1 MCQNQ
6 TIGVDSASGHS
17 FGCADSGASKGCTT
31 TLGIKTCICEG
42 TLCNEYSSAF
52 LYRLHLSQFCLPFW
66 FQDLPLCFKY
76 YSQ

>member
-42 TLCNEYSSAF
+42 TLCNEYSSAVSISTSLITVLF
-52 LYRLHLSQFCLPFW
+52 ALLVSGFTFM
-66 FQDLPLCFKY
+66 F
-76 YSQ
+76 